1 MIDEIRLILAVLL
14 FCVGAYLVWDLFATG
29 FDVFVLLSAI
39 ACFIFAHY
47 VKPNTRDS
55 GDSSSLWD
63 ILDFVVDIPFK
74 VISLFLRGISK
85 PFKGD
90 TDIIDL

>member
-1 MIDEIRLILAVLL
+1 MIDEIRLILAVLI

-29 FDVFVLLSAI
+29 FDVVVLFSAI

-47 VKPNTRDS
+47 AKPNTRNGSDA
-55 GDSSSLWD
+55 SSLWD
-63 ILDFVVDIPFK
+63 VVDFIVDIPFK
-74 VISLFLRGISK
+74 VVSVFLRGISK